1 MINIHLYP
9 SSFAQESR
17 IDKQSKTIK
26 KLNIFSKIYLIG
38 TVGEKHDSFQ
48 KVDESIFIKLLGIQ
62 NKNLG
67 FFYKLVVFICW
78 YISVIFFSISK
89 PVSCVNAHS
98 LSALPLGF
106 FLKLIHKSV
115 LIYDTHELET
125 ETHNL
130 KGLRKLFCKKIEKF
144 FIKYVDHIFV
154 VSESISEWYKL
165 EYDIKPPSVVINS
178 PLQQKVLKKDL
189 FRSQFNIRNDQ
200 LIFIYQGYF
209 GTGRG
214 LEVLLN
220 SFAGKKEDSE
230 VLVFMGDGDLKD
242 KIELFAKNNNNIF
255 YKEFVPIEIVQD
267 YTSSADIGIA
277 LIENTCLS
285 YKYALPNK
293 LFEYSMAGLPVII
306 SNLPEMKNIVNKY
319 RSGVV
324 VNGDTSLDLNNAI
337 KKLLSG
343 NLNDYKNN
351 AKRMALELSWENQ
364 ELVMLSTYNKI
375 NFKKGKY

>member
-78 YISVIFFSISK
+78 YITVIFFSISK